1 MAGAYAVA
9 GRCVRDW
16 RDGCASA
23 YRQFVLERLGRASER
38 PRRAGACLRHQ
49 LPCHSRPHVP
59 SSPRVSEALAKPSAV
74 VASAL
79 VQSLRPVRPS
89 GSDGQ
94 GPPSQAQSRRSLA
107 PARQHSVFHVKQST
121 AELKG
126 MRRMASRFDRCDA
139 ARLRPSASQ
148 PRATQS
154 NRRGIHRDTT
164 VRVLPTVACAA
175 KASPVHPL
183 PQFRRRIA
191 KYVKAVGDG
200 PIIGRPCDCD
210 DPAE

>member
-9 GRCVRDW
+9 GRCVRDWRDWRDW

-23 YRQFVLERLGRASER
+23 YRQFVLERLGQASER

-49 LPCHSRPHVP
+49 SPCHSRPHVP
-59 SSPRVSEALAKPSAV
+59 SSPPVSEALAKPSAV

-94 GPPSQAQSRRSLA
+94 GPSSQAQSRRSLA

-121 AELKG
+121 AQLKG
-126 MRRMASRFDRCDA
+126 MRCMAIRLIAAKPPAS
-139 ARLRPSASQ
+139 ARLQASHERLSPTAAASIATQPSACC
-148 PRATQS
+148 R
-154 NRRGIHRDTT
+154 
-164 VRVLPTVACAA
+164 
-175 KASPVHPL
+175 PL
-183 PQFRRRIA
+183 PVPRRHPRYTRYPSLGGESRSA
-191 KYVKAVGDG
+191 STRWGTG
-200 PIIGRPCDCD
+200 
-210 DPAE
+210 